1 MCKNGWN
8 QILDS
13 PITNKILHFLEREY
27 KNNIPIFP
35 TQENV
40 FNAFKECAYKDL
52 RVVMLGQDPYPQPGY
67 ATGLLFANPIGTKE
81 LSPSLKLV
89 IDRIYKDFYLT
100 EPEKFYFDITMKKW
114 AHQGILLLNSALT
127 VVANTPTSHSNLWFP
142 FIKDILVK
150 LSRDASGII
159 YLLIGSY
166 AKLFEP
172 FINHNTNYVLCYKHP
187 AYFARTNSEFE
198 CDGFLKTNEIL
209 SKNNGLTI
217 EF

>member
-67 ATGLLFANPIGTKE
+67 ATGLLFANPIGT
-81 LSPSLKLV
+81 
-89 IDRIYKDFYLT
+89 
-100 EPEKFYFDITMKKW
+100 PEKFYFDITMKKW

-142 FIKDILVK
+142 FIKDMLVK

>member
-114 AHQGILLLNSALT
+114 AHQGILLLNSALM
-127 VVANTPTSHSNLWFP
+127 
-142 FIKDILVK
+142 D
-150 LSRDASGII
+150 
-159 YLLIGSY
+159 
-166 AKLFEP
+166 
-172 FINHNTNYVLCYKHP
+172 
-187 AYFARTNSEFE
+187 
-198 CDGFLKTNEIL
+198 
-209 SKNNGLTI
+209 
-217 EF
+217 

>member
-89 IDRIYKDFYLT
+89 IDRI
-100 EPEKFYFDITMKKW
+100 
-114 AHQGILLLNSALT
+114 
-127 VVANTPTSHSNLWFP
+127 
-142 FIKDILVK
+142 
-150 LSRDASGII
+150 
-159 YLLIGSY
+159 
-166 AKLFEP
+166 
-172 FINHNTNYVLCYKHP
+172 
-187 AYFARTNSEFE
+187 
-198 CDGFLKTNEIL
+198 
-209 SKNNGLTI
+209 
-217 EF
+217 